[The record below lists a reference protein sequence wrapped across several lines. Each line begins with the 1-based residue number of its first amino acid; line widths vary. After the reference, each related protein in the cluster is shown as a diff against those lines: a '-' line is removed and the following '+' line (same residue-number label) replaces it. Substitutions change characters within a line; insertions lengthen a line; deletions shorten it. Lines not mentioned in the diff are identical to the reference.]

1 MILTKLKSLKALIL
15 LVWAK
20 ITWFLT
26 RLLQFLTPVDWIIED
41 DFRWG
46 RSYLFKILYQTEK
59 VGIERQALTLKI
71 QVIANFGGLD
81 STNESRS
88 LKSIF
93 FLCGAMKVSFQFLL
107 QIGDTWAGYDG
118 TWKGKSFAFCKW
130 LPLSRVN
137 LLQLSLCI
145 ILHTVNFSSI
155 KPIFE
160 SLLKHIEYKTFKRAL
175 SKCPNR

>member
-107 QIGDTWAGYDG
+107 QIGDTWAGYDE
-118 TWKGKSFAFCKW
+118 TWKGKIFTFCKW

-137 LLQLSLCI
+137 LSLCI
-145 ILHTVNFSSI
+145 NLLL
-155 KPIFE
+155 IFQVL
-160 SLLKHIEYKTFKRAL
+160 SQYLSRCRNTLNTKL
-175 SKCPNR
+175 SKGHEP